1 MRTRILIKMVR
12 ARKDKT
18 KTNEIIEPVVVA
30 PEVATA
36 ATATPVPEVASAEVQ
51 KPKRKYNKKA
61 KAATPVEEKNEVLSP
76 EVMAAVEEWAAEFVD
91 EPKVLKVDKNH
102 CAYCEVKLE
111 KDDKLCTTDCGCVSH
126 SSCLITEGCD
136 YMIDRRHE
144 HNDFYCK
151 NCDALLYKGP
161 TYWEDRQALTEVAA
175 VSIHTR
181 LQEEDFKKNLKKVRE
196 KVKAYNAEYRVFN
209 KFIIEEHGSFMNLAG
224 PLIQQLRN
232 LIVSY
237 TAKIK
242 AHDTYK
248 KANRSSTSKTSSMNR
263 FIAKYNLNWEEKRKL
278 FGGGGRFYRSLYSRP
293 AWIVRRKFRIRLNK

>member
-18 KTNEIIEPVVVA
+18 KTNEIIEP
-30 PEVATA
+30 EVAVPVPEA
-36 ATATPVPEVASAEVQ
+36 ATTASTPVPSDVQ
-51 KPKRKYNKKA
+51 KPKRKYNKKS
-61 KAATPVEEKNEVLSP
+61 KAATPEEEKNEVLSP
-76 EVMAAVEEWAAEFVD
+76 EVMAAVEEWAAELAE
-91 EPKVLKVDKNH
+91 EPKVDKNH

-161 TYWEDRQALTEVAA
+161 TYWEDRQALTADAA

-196 KVKAYNAEYRVFN
+196 KIKAYNTEYRVFN

-248 KANRSSTSKTSSMNR
+248 KANRSSTSKTSSVNR

-293 AWIVRRKFRIRLNK
+293 SWIVRRKFRIRLNK

>member
-1 MRTRILIKMVR
+1 MVR
-12 ARKDKT
+12 VRKDKT
-18 KTNEIIEPVVVA
+18 KTNEIIEPQVA
-30 PEVATA
+30 ATEPQVAEPGPEVATA
-36 ATATPVPEVASAEVQ
+36 PAEVQ
-51 KPKRKYNKKA
+51 KPKRKYNKKT

-76 EVMAAVEEWAAEFVD
+76 EVMAAVEELAAEFVE

-136 YMIDRRHE
+136 FMIDRRHDRT
-144 HNDFYCK
+144 DFYCK
-151 NCDALLYKGP
+151 NCDTLLYKGP
-161 TYWEDRQALTEVAA
+161 DYWEDRQALTASAA

-196 KVKAYNAEYRVFN
+196 KIKAYNTEYRVFN

-248 KANRSSTSKTSSMNR
+248 KANRSSTAKTTSMSR

-278 FGGGGRFYRSLYSRP
+278 FGGGGRLYRSLYSRP
-293 AWIVRRKFRIRLNK
+293 SWIVRRKFRIRLNK

>member
-1 MRTRILIKMVR
+1 MVR

-18 KTNEIIEPVVVA
+18 KTNEIVEPEAAAPTPPVA
-30 PEVATA
+30 QEA
-36 ATATPVPEVASAEVQ
+36 Q

-61 KAATPVEEKNEVLSP
+61 KAVTPVEEKTVENVEEKNEIYSP
-76 EVMAAVEEWAAEFVD
+76 ELVAALEAWAEEQE
-91 EPKVLKVDKNH
+91 KVLKVDKNH
-102 CAYCEVKLE
+102 CAYCEIKLE

-136 YMIDRRHE
+136 FMIDRRHDRT
-144 HNDFYCK
+144 DFYCK

-161 TYWEDRQALTEVAA
+161 DYWEDRQALTAVAA

-181 LQEEDFKKNLKKVRE
+181 LQEEDFKNNLKKVRE
-196 KVKAYNAEYRVFN
+196 KIKAYNTEYRVFN

-232 LIVSY
+232 LIVSS

-248 KANRSSTSKTSSMNR
+248 KANRASTSKTSSMNR
-263 FIAKYNLNWEEKRKL
+263 FIAKYNLNWDEKRKL
-278 FGGGGRFYRSLYSRP
+278 FGGAGRAYRSLYSRP
-293 AWIVRRKFRIRLNK
+293 SWIVRRKFRIRLNK